1 MIFKIHLGANE
12 AGKWLRVR
20 LPRRALGRGAGGEGG
35 LAGAEA
41 HRGGCAGGSG
51 RGACPDASSKL
62 IIRVIYTEEFQH
74 QTISPDAGMPDVP
87 CGCAWEARA
96 GNAWGQV
103 CEPKAGSSPLPL
115 LSPLAP
121 SSCPQIP
128 LPDTVEHVS
137 VANLR
142 NDVRRSRQIEKEEE
156 FQMAISKTHD
166 ALRET
171 EGPDI
176 KEKMKEQIRQW
187 FIECQSVS
195 PASADS
201 TLNPFPASPRS
212 PHLPCPLV

>member
-1 MIFKIHLGANE
+1 MAASEAAKAGA
-12 AGKWLRVR
+12 
-20 LPRRALGRGAGGEGG
+20 GRGCRRRGWGRG
-35 LAGAEA
+35 AGAEA

-74 QTISPDAGMPDVP
+74 QTIPPDAGMPDVP
-87 CGCAWEARA
+87 CGCACEARV

-128 LPDTVEHVS
+128 LPDTVEPAS
-137 VANLR
+137 VASLR
-142 NDVRRSRQIEKEEE
+142 KDVKKFRQMEREEE
-156 FQMAISKTHD
+156 FQMAIVKAHD

-176 KEKMKEQIRQW
+176 KEMMKEQIRQW

-195 PASADS
+195 PASANS
-201 TLNPFPASPRS
+201 SLSPFSSSPMS
-212 PHLPCPLV
+212 PYLSCPLV